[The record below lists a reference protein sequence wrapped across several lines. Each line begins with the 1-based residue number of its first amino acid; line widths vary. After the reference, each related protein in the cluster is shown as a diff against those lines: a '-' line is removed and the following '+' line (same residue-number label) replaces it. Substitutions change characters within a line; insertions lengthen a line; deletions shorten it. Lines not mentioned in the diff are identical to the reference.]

1 MITPL
6 NIPLST
12 RMDRMPTKYPSNS
25 YGHGAYV
32 RCAQMTIE
40 VLFQGKWQVNI
51 LCAMRHGPVRI
62 GQLGRMI
69 PGASKKVLAQSL
81 RKLEASGIVARRD
94 LSDLVLHVEYELQ
107 ADLREDIIALL
118 DHLSAWGSNFL
129 QSEGSKG
136 RLRKPEG

>member
-1 MITPL
+1 
-6 NIPLST
+6 
-12 RMDRMPTKYPSNS
+12 MDRMQTKRLSNS
-25 YGHGAYV
+25 YDQGAYV
-32 RCAQMTIE
+32 RCAQLTMD
-40 VLFQGKWQVNI
+40 VLLQGKWQVNI

-107 ADLREDIIALL
+107 TDIREGIIALL
-118 DHLSAWGSNFL
+118 DNLSAWGAGFL
-129 QSEGSKG
+129 ESEGNK
-136 RLRKPEG
+136 RRFRKPEN